1 MKSII
6 ISTLVVFLI
15 VASSFQALG
24 AEWSEAQKEIWN
36 LEKMYWEYLKNED
49 IQSYKKLLHDKVVS
63 MRARKYDTIN
73 KHEEI
78 DYVKIWISDFTPE
91 SYDIRPIS
99 IQLFNNVAVVCY
111 NYKFTGKNISTGK
124 IRSDSGRV
132 IHTWMKQNST
142 WYLISLMEASFKSLP
157 LHY

>member
-6 ISTLVVFLI
+6 ISIFVCVFILG
-15 VASSFQALG
+15 SGFHALG

-49 IQSYKKLLHDKVVS
+49 IQAYNKLLHDNVVS

-73 KHEEI
+73 KPEEL
-78 DYVKIWISDFTPE
+78 DYVKIWVTDNTPK

-111 NYKFTGKNISTGK
+111 NYKFTGKK
-124 IRSDSGRV
+124 RCDSGRV
-132 IHTWMKQNST
+132 IHTWMKENST